1 MLAFTVN
8 FPTLS
13 PSQANATFQQRFRAA
28 VARAARVATDA
39 VAITLAS
46 PGVVISAAASP
57 GVTLGTEVTFPE
69 SDSTAQAD
77 DFGGELASG
86 GSSAIVEAGED
97 ETSPFQKMLAPLQRH
112 LSSFLAHALSKKKMA
127 KTHSHSLSKKTKEPL
142 INTLTTQ
149 DPGIVSAYGP
159 LAVSAVAPAAIVP
172 SPVRCRTLALFFFSS
187 SFRPLDLLSHA
198 ASSPLPPPPL
208 SLSPLLPPLPPPSP
222 SPVTAEPDP
231 SPFPHLPLR
240 PPGLLRARRAGAALR
255 VPLRQGLADGGDAG
269 PLGLQVLRRL
279 FRGDARPH
287 ARGLSEYVSF
297 GVEQECFVSYEGER
311 RERAREEENRGRSLF
326 SKSQK
331 KTLPL
336 FYATAPAAPSTSSG
350 SKLLQIFRQFKSLR

>member
-97 ETSPFQKMLAPLQRH
+97 ETSLFQKMLAPLQRH
-112 LSSFLAHALSKKKMA
+112 LPSFLAHAL
-127 KTHSHSLSKKTKEPL
+127 
-142 INTLTTQ
+142 
-149 DPGIVSAYGP
+149 
-159 LAVSAVAPAAIVP
+159 
-172 SPVRCRTLALFFFSS
+172 
-187 SFRPLDLLSHA
+187 
-198 ASSPLPPPPL
+198 
-208 SLSPLLPPLPPPSP
+208 
-222 SPVTAEPDP
+222 
-231 SPFPHLPLR
+231 
-240 PPGLLRARRAGAALR
+240 
-255 VPLRQGLADGGDAG
+255 
-269 PLGLQVLRRL
+269 
-279 FRGDARPH
+279 
-287 ARGLSEYVSF
+287 
-297 GVEQECFVSYEGER
+297 
-311 RERAREEENRGRSLF
+311 
-326 SKSQK
+326 
-331 KTLPL
+331 
-336 FYATAPAAPSTSSG
+336 
-350 SKLLQIFRQFKSLR
+350 